1 MSFGKNLRGAVV
13 CLACWGLVAPN
24 SLTVAQEKRSTQQ
37 QAQLSD
43 VELANGGVLFGT
55 VVDGQG
61 KKVAKATVTLKFA
74 GATIARTHSS
84 KNGTFAI
91 KGLRGGLHR
100 LSVGTSSETVR
111 LWAAGS
117 APAAAKRNITSVTGS
132 VVRGQYAPPMG
143 GYAPPMMDQGYAPP
157 MDQGYMPM
165 DQGYVDPGYCPP
177 GGGADMGY
185 CPPAAAA
192 ATGGGFGML
201 DVITLATVGTSA
213 AALAYAI
220 DNNNELEDLE
230 DALASP

>member
-1 MSFGKNLRGAVV
+1 MSFGKNLRGAIV
-13 CLACWGLVAPN
+13 CLACWGLVAPQG
-24 SLTVAQEKRSTQQ
+24 LTVAQEKRSTQQ
-37 QAQLSD
+37 AQLSD
-43 VELANGGVLFGT
+43 VELAKGGVLFGT

-61 KKVAKATVTLKFA
+61 KPVAKATVMLKFA
-74 GATIARTHSS
+74 GATVARTESS
-84 KNGTFAI
+84 KNGKFAI

-100 LSVGTSSETVR
+100 LMAGTSSQTVR
-111 LWAAGS
+111 LWADGA
-117 APAAAKRNITSVTGS
+117 APTAAKRNVTSVTGS

-143 GYAPPMMDQGYAPP
+143 GYVDPGYAPP

-177 GGGADMGY
+177 AGGDMGY

-213 AALAYAI
+213 AALVYAL
-220 DNNNELEDLE
+220 DNNDKLDDLE